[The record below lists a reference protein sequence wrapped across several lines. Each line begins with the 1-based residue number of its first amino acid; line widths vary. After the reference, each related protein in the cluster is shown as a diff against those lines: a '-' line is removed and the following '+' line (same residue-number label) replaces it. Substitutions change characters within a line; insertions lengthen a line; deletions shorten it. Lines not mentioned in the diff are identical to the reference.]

1 MTRGMRLLSARS
13 AFARSIALNSPEAG
27 LLTRRSSL
35 EPAGLPIPKKSGCC
49 AGRSLLTVAWTVRD
63 LHPLPFSLASTTT
76 STSGSSQTSTS
87 FPVWSIAPLQLL
99 QLLQLHTRIA
109 KKTSVND
116 HR

>member
-63 LHPLPFSLASTTT
+63 LHPLPFSLASNTT
-76 STSGSSQTSTS
+76 STSGSSQTSTTFS
-87 FPVWSIAPLQLL
+87 VWSNGAPLLPSPPA
-99 QLLQLHTRIA
+99 HPYCGEDFDKRT
-109 KKTSVND
+109 
-116 HR
+116 